1 MSFII
6 FLGINHLFSQSKKER
21 FEILNTHIDS
31 LNNEL
36 DLQKQ
41 MSSKV
46 QLENHELSLKLTD
59 TDKKVAMLNSLLA
72 NLELKLVRFD
82 SLNNELDIQKR
93 MSSKVQS
100 ENYELSIKLTDADK
114 KVAMLNS
121 LLANLELQL
130 KTLPLNI
137 DTDNV
142 IDEKKI
148 VALLKRINKLELQ
161 IPVSNY
167 YNKKKIKN
175 YTVYELDFSK
185 EPIDSL
191 SEKYN
196 VESPDR
202 LEVRIAIN
210 DKNLLLFVKYSVSCC
225 PGDNTEGIIFPVGD
239 KLLSIEHSYGMYGGS
254 VSVKL
259 DDLETGTLK
268 YSINEEEKSNDF
280 LDFFNK

>member
-1 MSFII
+1 MYFILI
-6 FLGINHLFSQSKKER
+6 LGINHSFSQSKKES
-21 FEILNTHIDS
+21 FEILNTRIDS

-36 DLQKQ
+36 DL
-41 MSSKV
+41 
-46 QLENHELSLKLTD
+46 
-59 TDKKVAMLNSLLA
+59 
-72 NLELKLVRFD
+72 
-82 SLNNELDIQKR
+82 QKR

-100 ENYELSIKLTDADK
+100 ENYELSLKLTDADK

-121 LLANLELQL
+121 LLANLELKL

-196 VESPDR
+196 VESPDG

-210 DKNLLLFVKYSVSCC
+210 DKNRLLFIKYSVACC
-225 PGDNTEGIIFPVGD
+225 PGNNTEGIIFPVGD
-239 KLLSIEHSYGMYGGS
+239 KLLSIEHSYGLYGGS

-259 DDLETGTLK
+259 DGLDTGTLE
-268 YSINEEEKSNDF
+268 YSINDEENSNIFEGKSNYF
-280 LDFFNK
+280 LDIFNE

>member
-21 FEILNTHIDS
+21 FEILNAHIDS

-72 NLELKLVRFD
+72 NLEL
-82 SLNNELDIQKR
+82 
-93 MSSKVQS
+93 
-100 ENYELSIKLTDADK
+100 
-114 KVAMLNS
+114 
-121 LLANLELQL
+121 QL
-130 KTLPLNI
+130 KTLPFNI

-167 YNKKKIKN
+167 FNKKKIKN
-175 YTVYELDFSK
+175 YTVYDLDFSK

-196 VESPDR
+196 VESPEG

-210 DKNLLLFVKYSVSCC
+210 DKNRLLFVKYTVSCC
-225 PGDNTEGIIFPVGD
+225 PGANTEGIIFPVGD
-239 KLLSIEHSYGMYGGS
+239 KLLSIEHSYGIYGGS

-259 DDLETGTLK
+259 DGLETGTLE

-280 LDFFNK
+280 LDIFNK